1 MPQNVKSDKRH
12 FKEFKCVPELQ
23 TIGLIRNT
31 KTLFTILPTEDQAK
45 EKLNWKRF
53 QGVVFICRRPKMIL
67 KEL

>member
-53 QGVVFICRRPKMIL
+53 QGVVCIRRRPKTIL